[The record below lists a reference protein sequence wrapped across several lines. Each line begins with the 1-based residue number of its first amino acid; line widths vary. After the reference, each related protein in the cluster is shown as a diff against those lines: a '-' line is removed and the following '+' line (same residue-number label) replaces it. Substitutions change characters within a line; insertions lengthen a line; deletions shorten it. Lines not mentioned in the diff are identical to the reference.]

1 MYLNFCA
8 YYHYLN
14 SCSCDCCMI
23 PVFSHFREYLT
34 GFKKRKDAR
43 KIKGREIAEK
53 KLKEEKRRL
62 KMQV

>member
-1 MYLNFCA
+1 
-8 YYHYLN
+8 
-14 SCSCDCCMI
+14 MI